1 MCRLFF
7 TVLICACFTF
17 FCNAQ
22 QHLNTDTV
30 GVKTV
35 SDNIYNKPLFGD
47 SLASSFVIIIKKEVK
62 LHKHLIHSEHVVV
75 LDGTGQMTLRQT
87 QDDKEKV
94 FEIKKGDVVFI
105 PKNTAHA
112 VRSTGKQPLK
122 VLSVQSPNF
131 DGKDRIFIE

>member
-1 MCRLFF
+1 MCRLILS
-7 TVLICACFTF
+7 VLICFGFTL

-47 SLASSFVIIIKKEVK
+47 SLASSFVIVIKKEVK
-62 LHKHLIHSEHVVV
+62 LHKHIAHSEHVVV
-75 LDGTGQMTLRQT
+75 LDGTGQMTLG
-87 QDDKEKV
+87 DKS

-105 PKNTAHA
+105 PKNTMHA
-112 VRSTGKQPLK
+112 VKSTGKQPLK

>member
-7 TVLICACFTF
+7 SVLFLGFTF

-22 QHLNTDTV
+22 HFNTDTV

-47 SLASSFVIIIKKEVK
+47 SLVSSFVIVIKKEVK
-62 LHKHLIHSEHVVV
+62 LHKHATHTEHVVV
-75 LDGTGQMTLRQT
+75 LDGTGQMTLG
-87 QDDKEKV
+87 DKN
-94 FEIKKGDVVFI
+94 FEIKKGDVIFI
-105 PKNTAHA
+105 PKNTTHA
-112 VRSTGKQPLK
+112 VKTTSKQPLK

-131 DGKDRIFIE
+131 DGKDRLFIE

>member
-1 MCRLFF
+1 MSLSF
-7 TVLICACFTF
+7 AF
-17 FCNAQ
+17 FCNA

-35 SDNIYNKPLFGD
+35 SDNLYNKPLFGD
-47 SLASSFVIIIKKEVK
+47 SLTSSFVIIIKKEVK
-62 LHKHLIHSEHVVV
+62 LHKHLVHSEHVVV
-75 LDGTGQMTLRQT
+75 LDGTGEMKLG
-87 QDDKEKV
+87 DKS

-105 PKNTAHA
+105 PKNTTHA